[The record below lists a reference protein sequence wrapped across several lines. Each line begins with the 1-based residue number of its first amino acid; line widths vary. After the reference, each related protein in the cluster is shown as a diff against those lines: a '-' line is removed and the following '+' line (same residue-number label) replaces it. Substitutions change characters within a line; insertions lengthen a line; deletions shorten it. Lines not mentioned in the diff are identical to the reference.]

1 MLLKP
6 SESFQKSFVE
16 QMQKVNYDS
25 VIKLITKNMQN
36 GILPLTDATLKLFKK
51 KHSKSKYSPNQI
63 RNYHCR
69 CSSQSRA
76 KKGGYGSSG
85 MVDADCWKRILT
97 SKQFFQSS
105 TDLCTTIVN
114 MIKKLWID

>member
-25 VIKLITKNMQN
+25 VIKLITKNKQN

-51 KHSKSKYSPNQI
+51 KHSKSAPTTDKVCLINPKVF
-63 RNYHCR
+63 
-69 CSSQSRA
+69 A
-76 KKGGYGSSG
+76 KSNKKISLQ
-85 MVDADCWKRILT
+85 M
-97 SKQFFQSS
+97 QFA
-105 TDLCTTIVN
+105 
-114 MIKKLWID
+114 KPH